1 MPKPADKEKNLAAI
15 QQRAVAFA
23 ATTIETSNVGMGAEA
38 IHHQP
43 VVFLVPFPAQGHVT
57 PMLHLARALAAHGVA
72 ATVAVPDFIH
82 RRIVV
87 SSSSS
92 SAAGGG
98 RAAAGGAEYGDVELA
113 SIPSGILLPEE
124 HAAADP
130 PGFAAIVHAME
141 HHMPAQLERMLLT
154 TSSSSVRGGRVA
166 CLVVD
171 VLASWAVP
179 VAERWGVPAVGFWP
193 AMLAS
198 YRAVA
203 AIPELISKGIIS
215 DDSGAPVPSNQ
226 HGSDDG
232 QEQVIRGLG
241 ILPAHLQLS
250 TNELPWFVGDSATQ
264 KSRFAFWLQTLQRA
278 RGFRSVLVNSFPGEA
293 GSAAAYADDDEGQLP
308 GQGLRVLPVGPFV
321 AGSNV
326 VERAKG
332 DGGFVVTA
340 SNDPQQQQLPCSKN
354 PSMWQADST
363 CIGWL
368 DAQPAASVV
377 YVSFGSWVGPIG
389 HEKIQEL
396 ALGLEATGR
405 PFLWALKKLPSWR
418 AGLPG
423 GYAERVAGRGKLV
436 EWAPQEDVLR
446 HDAIG
451 CYLTHCGWN
460 STVEAIH
467 HGVRMLCYPVSGDQF
482 INCAYI
488 TRVWEI
494 GLKLSSASR
503 DGVRDCIEKI
513 MDGAEGTHLQA
524 QMNTLRRSIVTG
536 EARRLAH
543 ENVKSFVNEIKRSK
557 LPVID
562 ADLQYFVGSL

>member
-1 MPKPADKEKNLAAI
+1 
-15 QQRAVAFA
+15 
-23 ATTIETSNVGMGAEA
+23 MGAEA
-38 IHHQP
+38 IQP
-43 VVFLVPFPAQGHVT
+43 AVLLVPFPAQGHVT

-82 RRIVV
+82 RRIA
-87 SSSSS
+87 SS
-92 SAAGGG
+92 SAGG
-98 RAAAGGAEYGDVELA
+98 RAGGAAPVVDAEYGDVELT

-124 HAAADP
+124 HAANAADP

-141 HHMPAQLERMLLT
+141 HHMPAQLERMLLAT
-154 TSSSSVRGGRVA
+154 SSVRGGRVA

-171 VLASWAVP
+171 VLASWAIP
-179 VAERWGVPAVGFWP
+179 VAERCGVPAAGFWP

-203 AIPELISKGIIS
+203 AIPELIGKGIIS
-215 DDSGAPVPSNQ
+215 DSGIPVSSNQ
-226 HGSDDG
+226 HGGDG
-232 QEQVIRGLG
+232 QEKVIRGLG

-264 KSRFAFWLQTLQRA
+264 KSRFAFWLQTLHRA
-278 RGFRSVLVNSFPGEA
+278 RGLRSVLVNSFPGEA
-293 GSAAAYADDDEGQLP
+293 GSAATADDDDEGQLP
-308 GQGLRVLPVGPFV
+308 GRGLRILPVGPLL
-321 AGSNV
+321 AGGNV

-340 SNDPQQQQLPCSKN
+340 SNDPHQQQQPLPCSKN

-389 HEKIQEL
+389 NEKIREL

-405 PFLWALKKLPSWR
+405 PFLWALKKHPSWR
-418 AGLPG
+418 TGLPG

-446 HDAIG
+446 HGAIG

-460 STVEAIH
+460 STVEAIQ

-494 GLKLSSASR
+494 GFKLGSVSR

-524 QMNTLRRSIVTG
+524 QMNTLRGSIVTG
-536 EARRLAH
+536 EARCLAQG
-543 ENVKSFVNEIKRSK
+543 NVKSFVNEIKRSR

-562 ADLQYFVGSL
+562 ADLQYIVG